1 MLLINGRLMMKIA
14 IDIGHAHGTGSCVN
28 GLDEHAIAT
37 RVAEQLFAE
46 LTKLGHSVQVI
57 DFPDASNA
65 SDLSHTIELANRVG
79 FDVGLSLHCDCASH
93 SATRGAHVCY
103 YRRYHGQS
111 FTDSASGKVLAKCI
125 AAQLCPFMSGRA
137 NAIQARP
144 DKSRQL
150 SGLAILSQTYMPWV
164 LIELGFL
171 SNEQDARIL
180 KDSPHI
186 LARLIAK
193 GIDNYLN

>member
-1 MLLINGRLMMKIA
+1 MKIA
-14 IDIGHAHGTGSCVN
+14 IDIGHAHGSGAYVN
-28 GLDEHAIAT
+28 GLDEHTIAT

-46 LTKLGHSVQVI
+46 LSKSGHTVQVI

-65 SDLSHTIELANRVG
+65 SDLSRTIELANRVD
-79 FDVGLSLHCDCASH
+79 FDVGLSLHCDCSVNS
-93 SATRGAHVCY
+93 SARGAHVCY

-111 FTDSASGKVLAKCI
+111 FTDSVSGKLLAQAI
-125 AAQLCPFMSGRA
+125 ALELCPFMSGRA

-144 DKSRQL
+144 DRSHQL

-180 KDSPHI
+180 KESPHI